1 MKAIVATKYGQ
12 PDVLECREVAKPVP
26 QDNEVLVKIYA
37 TTVTAGDSRS
47 RSFNV
52 PSSLWIPARLTLGLT
67 KPKKSIPGMVLAGAV
82 EAVGKDVK
90 AFKVGDQIYAYD
102 ITKLSTYAEYATVP
116 ESSALAMKPSTVGY
130 EEAVAIP
137 FGGVTAL
144 NFLKRGNI
152 KSGQQILIYGA
163 SGSVGTS
170 AIQLAKHF
178 GTEVT
183 AVCST
188 SNIKLMQSLGAD
200 HVIDYT
206 REDFTKNG
214 KTYDIIFDTV
224 GKTSLSASLESL
236 KKDGSYLQAVSG
248 PAVLIQMQI
257 ASKRTGKTLIGG
269 TAHPTKEDL
278 EYLSRLVDDG
288 AIKPVIDRSYPLQEM
303 IEAHRYVDAGHKKG
317 NVVITVEHNYIA

>member
-1 MKAIVATKYGQ
+1 MKAIVATKYGS
-12 PDVLECREVAKPVP
+12 PEVLECQEVAKPLP
-26 QDNEVLVKIYA
+26 KDNEVLVKVYA
-37 TTVTAGDSRS
+37 TTVTAGDSRV
-47 RSFNV
+47 RSFTV
-52 PSSLWIPARLTLGLT
+52 PRSVWIPARLTLGLT
-67 KPKKSIPGMVLAGAV
+67 KPKKSIPGMVLAGEV
-82 EAVGKDVK
+82 EAIGANVTEYQ
-90 AFKVGDQIYAYD
+90 VGDAVYTYN
-102 ITKLSTYAEYATVP
+102 ITQLSAYAEYACVP
-116 ESSALAMKPSTVGY
+116 ETSAIALKPSTISY
-130 EEAVAIP
+130 EEAVALP

-144 NFLKRGNI
+144 YFLKKGNI
-152 KSGQQILIYGA
+152 QRGQQVLVYGA

-224 GKTSLSASLESL
+224 GKTSLSDSLESL

-278 EYLSRLVDDG
+278 EYLSRLVDAG